1 MTARAFGPVGFGGA
15 AIGNLYSAVDDET
28 AAAAVHGA
36 WEAGIRYFDT
46 APHYGLGLS
55 ERRLG
60 AALARYPRDEFVV
73 STKVGRLLEPHP
85 HPTARDPDFDVPGT
99 LTRRWDFSAEG
110 VRRSVAESLQRLG
123 MDRIDIA
130 LVHDPDD
137 HMDRALAEAVP
148 ALAAMP
154 EVGAVGVG
162 MNHVE
167 PLLRFVDESAVDAVM
182 VAGRWTLADR
192 SAAPLLEAC
201 TRRGVWV
208 LAAAPFNSGLLAAP
222 WPADGAFFD
231 YGPAPAPVLARARR
245 LAAACER
252 GGATLPQAAMQFP
265 LRHRAVASVV
275 VGIRTAEQART
286 DVGWATDPV
295 PGPVWTELDAA
306 Y

>member
-1 MTARAFGPVGFGGA
+1 MLGPVGFGGA
-15 AIGNLYSAVDDET
+15 AIGNLYSAVDDDT

-60 AALARYPRDEFVV
+60 AALARYPRDGFVV
-73 STKVGRLLEPHP
+73 STKVGRLLVPHP
-85 HPTARDPDFDVPGT
+85 HPTDRDPEFDVPGV
-99 LTRRWDFSAEG
+99 LTRRWDFSADG
-110 VRRSVAESLQRLG
+110 VRRSVAESLERLG

-137 HMDRALAEAVP
+137 HMEQALAEAVP

-154 EVGAVGVG
+154 EVGVVGVG
-162 MNHVE
+162 MNVVE
-167 PLLRFVDESAVDAVM
+167 PLLRFVEESTVDAVM

-201 TRRGVWV
+201 SRRGVSV
-208 LAAAPFNSGLLAAP
+208 LAAAPFNSGLLAAA
-222 WPADGAFFD
+222 WPADDAFFD
-231 YGPAPAPVLARARR
+231 YAPAPAPVLARARR
-245 LAAACER
+245 MAAACER
-252 GGATLPQAAMQFP
+252 GGASLPQAAMQFP
-265 LRHRAVASVV
+265 LRHEAVASVV
-275 VGIRTAEQART
+275 VGIRTAGQALV
-286 DVGWATDPV
+286 DVAWAADPV
-295 PGPVWTELDAA
+295 PGPVWTELDAV